1 MKIGETKVI
10 DQREQGSMGGGCWQE
25 FLVLEKLNDTE
36 FLLDVRGWDYLGEV
50 GDFDFKEDE
59 QGELIIPE
67 KINGQFIEEIEDGLV
82 FGGSLMSCDDDNGEV
97 KLTRPDQDEVVCWL
111 KNVNWYN
118 VDVIKALT
126 EEFSS

>member
-1 MKIGETKVI
+1 MKTGETKVI
-10 DQREQGSMGGGCWQE
+10 DQREQGSMSGGCWQE

-67 KINGQFIEEIEDGLV
+67 KIDGQYIESVRFL
-82 FGGSLMSCDDDNGEV
+82 
-97 KLTRPDQDEVVCWL
+97 
-111 KNVNWYN
+111 YN
-118 VDVIKALT
+118 NFNRYAL
-126 EEFSS
+126 